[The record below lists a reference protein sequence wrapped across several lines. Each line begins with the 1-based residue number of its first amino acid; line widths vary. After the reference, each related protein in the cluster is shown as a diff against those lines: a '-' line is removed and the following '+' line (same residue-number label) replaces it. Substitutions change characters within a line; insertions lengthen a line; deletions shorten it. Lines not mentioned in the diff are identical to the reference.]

1 MASNY
6 LIRQC
11 NNTSAGS
18 RTTATYSFWMK
29 RHDIQKSDDGT
40 ACYFLGTHNE
50 ESTATT
56 QRLDLRFRENK
67 LWAISTSSYIFTTD
81 KIFTDT
87 TQWMHI
93 VVGFANGASGNN
105 KYKVWVN
112 GTLLDSANFTNK
124 QLTSGNLG
132 FGGVN
137 ETISIGY
144 STWDN
149 QGLNNMNMSMAQ
161 VCYVNG
167 LQLDASVFGKTK
179 NGTWTY
185 KKPDDIKTAIVS
197 AGGFGTN
204 GFILPMDPTLDSYGL
219 THQFAQYPWKRGYN
233 MLCYNRNA
241 DSNADDGPTTAK
253 IVPESNDVKYSGSAL
268 YNPSCFGQL
277 HTSGNG
283 GGLNKR
289 EAETTLIN
297 GSDEGIETL
306 AAASSWTIE
315 AWVKKSERNHAAFS
329 GAGVWF
335 NINKADGTN
344 NILLREC
351 NGMTNGWDAYIEPS
365 SGTTGAIQDST
376 HSAFTYDWEHFTLV
390 WDGSNYKYFQN
401 GKYIGVIANSTNAI
415 QSGDFM
421 CLFNESDGT
430 TGQYNNSSTGV
441 IIDSLR
447 IVSGQTLYTTSS
459 TTVGAQIFTPGDITD
474 PANFTVNGG
483 SSTASITGTVTHLL
497 SLPQCMAGEMLK
509 DQGTIAPDSK
519 WKPRWIPVSNAG
531 VGYPKLVGDS
541 KFGRSSIAF
550 INPQEAGSTPTADQ
564 GGILMEDRV
573 GWTGD
578 LTGQQFQNVFNGD
591 FTIEFWYKCYHARSQ
606 GGYPRVFDLSG
617 GNTANAFQIIL
628 AVNSSGDV
636 SSYNASQGV
645 PFLWMNGSSNFPTNG
660 DSTPSTPSAV
670 VGDGDWHHY
679 ACTRSGTTWYQFFDG
694 TLFKQ
699 NNNPTVNGAVNPIDN
714 TPSIIGCSGQNING
728 AGGPGGTT
736 YPSTGTAPFEGA
748 IDQFRVI
755 NNQCL
760 YTSNFT
766 PGDIGSKT
774 TFTTDGSNQSN
785 SITGQVVSLL
795 NPDVECVGSD
805 SSTSNTVSTNGFV
818 DHDFLPGFSTG
829 KDIPDNS
836 FAQFSC
842 VGTGENS
849 GAVYSQHNHHG
860 GMMTGLPTSGK
871 AVSVCNMPVT
881 KGKWYWE
888 FIDGQNDKG
897 DWIGTSGG
905 LGIGVITAEYPQD
918 GIQDLGSETYWS
930 PYSASVGGR
939 IGTSQT
945 YDNFKANNQQFD
957 GSANTGLAY
966 NSSQDG
972 LSQQRSNA
980 RIGGN
985 ISGLLSTTQNVKVFG
1000 MAWDMDSG
1008 QVTYYVNGKQQ
1019 FQRSDS
1025 SIGRGSV
1032 PWAFAMSLETGT
1044 SAHET
1049 CQYNFGGSHW
1059 QVNRDGTYY
1068 ADQNGFG
1075 KFMYKPPSG
1084 YLALCDKNW
1093 KTVHN
1098 PPIDDGSTK
1107 FKAIAYSGTGAS
1119 NALTVGFQPALTI
1132 LKARNNA
1139 TFKNFWMDRLRGAN
1153 GATYATLRSNS
1164 DAVADNSNYLTSFDS
1179 NGITLP
1185 SAGQV
1190 NASGTNYVAWNWR
1203 ADESFTPTGTH
1214 VTSCSGLR
1222 DTDAGFSVLK
1232 YTGSGSGGDITHGLS
1247 AKPEFI
1253 IFKAL
1258 DETYNWDIYHETIG
1272 YDGTPTGAVNSL
1284 IFTTATPRSGAMEHP
1299 DATKLNLVNTYT
1311 NANAK
1316 TFVAYVWHSVPG
1328 YSAFG
1333 EYIGNA
1339 NTISSPNANGQF
1351 VFTGFKPAFILI
1363 KSITNANDWGIR
1375 DNARSPFNPRRAVL
1389 RWNQE
1394 ASSQEEQETDGYA
1407 IDFLS
1412 TGFKLRAAGTET
1424 HAANSRFCYAAFAET
1439 PSHLAKAGI

>member
-6 LIRQC
+6 LIRRC
-11 NNTSAGS
+11 SNASAGH
-18 RTTATYSFWMK
+18 RQTATYSFWMK

-50 ESTATT
+50 ESTSTT
-56 QRLDLRFRENK
+56 NRLDIRFRENK
-67 LWAISTSSYIFTTD
+67 LWAISSSTYIFTTD

-93 VVGFANGASGNN
+93 VVGIANAASGNN

-112 GTLLDSANFTNK
+112 GTLLDTNSFTNK

-167 LQLDASVFGKTK
+167 LQLDASVFGRTK
-179 NGTWTY
+179 GATWTY
-185 KKPDDIKTAIVS
+185 RSPTDIKASVVA

-204 GFILPMDPTLDSYGL
+204 GFLLPMDPTLETYGL
-219 THQFAQYPWKRGYN
+219 TQQFAQYPWKRGYN
-233 MLCYNRNA
+233 MLCYNRNG
-241 DSNADDGPTTAK
+241 DGNTTDGPLTAK
-253 IVPESNDVKYSGSAL
+253 IVPQSNDVKYSGSAL
-268 YNPSCFGQL
+268 YNPSGFGQL
-277 HTSGNG
+277 HTSGATG
-283 GGLNKR
+283 GMNNR
-289 EAETTLIN
+289 NSETGLIN

-315 AWVKKSERNHAAFS
+315 AWVKKTERNHTAFS

-365 SGTTGAIQDST
+365 SGSVGAIQDST

-390 WDGSNYKYFQN
+390 WDGANYKYFQN

-421 CLFNESDGT
+421 ILFNESDAS
-430 TGQYNNSSTGV
+430 TGNLNNSSTGV

-447 IVSGQTLYTTSS
+447 IVSGQTLYTTST
-459 TTVGAQIFTPGDITD
+459 TTVGTQVFTPGDITD
-474 PANFTVNGG
+474 PSNFTVNGDT
-483 SSTASITGTVTHLL
+483 STASITGTVTHLL

-519 WKPRWIPVSNAG
+519 WKPRWVPVSYTG
-531 VGYPKLVGDS
+531 VAYPRLIGDS

-550 INPQEAGSTPTADQ
+550 SEQMEAGSLPTL
-564 GGILMEDRV
+564 GKSGVLIEDRV

-578 LTGQQFQNVFNGD
+578 VTGQQFQNVFNGD
-591 FTIEFWYKCYHARSQ
+591 FTIEFWYKAFHSRNDG

-617 GNTANAFQIIL
+617 GNQQSAFQIIL
-628 AVNSSGDV
+628 AVSSGD
-636 SSYNASQGV
+636 SGTYNASIGV
-645 PFLWMNGSSNFPTNG
+645 PFLWMGGNSGFPTGGDSEPITPAAVNG
-660 DSTPSTPSAV
+660 D
-670 VGDGDWHHY
+670 GIWHHY

-694 TLFKQ
+694 ALFKQ
-699 NNNPTVNGAVNPIDN
+699 NNNPSVGGTLQPVTDYPSVLGA
-714 TPSIIGCSGQNING
+714 SGTFING
-728 AGGPGGTT
+728 VGGLSNFNWTDQH
-736 YPSTGTAPFEGA
+736 ANFEGA
-748 IDQFRVI
+748 IDQFRVV

-760 YTSNFT
+760 YTANFT

-774 TFTTDGSNQSN
+774 TFTTDGTNQSN

-805 SSTSNTVSTNGFV
+805 SSTSSTVSNNGFI
-818 DHDFLPGFSTG
+818 DHDFLPGFSTSQ
-829 KDIPDNS
+829 DIPDNS

-849 GAVYSQHNHHG
+849 GAVYSVHNHHS
-860 GMMTGLPTSGK
+860 GMITGLPTTGK

-918 GIQDLGSETYWS
+918 GIQDLGSETYWN

-939 IGTSQT
+939 IGTTNS

-957 GSANTGLAY
+957 GSANTGIAH
-966 NSSQDG
+966 NSTADG
-972 LSQQRSNA
+972 LSQQRNSA
-980 RIGGN
+980 RIGSYTSS
-985 ISGLLSTTQNVKVFG
+985 ILSTTQNVKVFG
-1000 MAWDMDSG
+1000 MAWDMDAGS
-1008 QVTYYVNGKQQ
+1008 VTYYVNGKQQ

-1068 ADQNGFG
+1068 ADENGFG

-1093 KTVHN
+1093 KTVHT

-1107 FKAIAYSGTGAS
+1107 FKAVAYSGTGS
-1119 NALTVGFQPALTI
+1119 SHALTVGFQPALTI

-1139 TFKNFWMDRLRGAN
+1139 TFKNFWMDRLRGDN
-1153 GATYATLRSNS
+1153 GATYATLRSNTA
-1164 DAVADNSNYLTSFDS
+1164 DVADNSNYLTSFDS

-1190 NASGTNYVAWNWR
+1190 NGSGTNYVAWNWR

-1214 VTSCSGLR
+1214 VTSTSGLR
-1222 DTDAGFSVLK
+1222 DTDAGFSVVK

-1247 AKPEFI
+1247 AKPEFV
-1253 IFKAL
+1253 IFKCL
-1258 DETYNWDIYHETIG
+1258 DVNFNWDIYHETIG
-1272 YDGTPTGAVNSL
+1272 YDGTPTGTCNSL

-1299 DATKLNLVNTYT
+1299 DSTKLNLVNDYT
-1311 NANAK
+1311 NKDTK
-1316 TFVAYVWHSVPG
+1316 TFVAYSWHSVPG

-1339 NTISSPNANGQF
+1339 NTIGHPNSNGQF

-1375 DNARSPFNPRRAVL
+1375 DNARSRFNPRRAVL
-1389 RWNQE
+1389 RWNEE
-1394 ASSQEEQETDGYA
+1394 ASSQAEQETDGYA
-1407 IDFLS
+1407 IDFLA

-1424 HAANSRFCYAAFAET
+1424 HAANNRFCYAAFAET
-1439 PSHLAKAGI
+1439 PAHLAKAGI

>member
-6 LIRQC
+6 LIRRC
-11 NNTSAGS
+11 SNASAGH
-18 RTTATYSFWMK
+18 RQTATYSFWMK

-50 ESTATT
+50 ESTSTT
-56 QRLDLRFRENK
+56 NRLDIRFRENK
-67 LWAISTSSYIFTTD
+67 LWAISSSTYIFTTD

-93 VVGFANGASGNN
+93 VVGIANAASGNN

-112 GTLLDSANFTNK
+112 GTLLDTNSFTNK

-167 LQLDASVFGKTK
+167 LQLDASVFGRTK
-179 NGTWTY
+179 GATWTY
-185 KKPDDIKTAIVS
+185 RSPTDIKASVVA

-204 GFILPMDPTLDSYGL
+204 GFLLPMDPTLETYGL
-219 THQFAQYPWKRGYN
+219 TQQFAQYPWKRGYN
-233 MLCYNRNA
+233 MLCYNRNG
-241 DSNADDGPTTAK
+241 DGNTTDGPLTAK
-253 IVPESNDVKYSGSAL
+253 IVPQSNDVKYSGSAL
-268 YNPSCFGQL
+268 YNPSGFGQL
-277 HTSGNG
+277 HTSGATG
-283 GGLNKR
+283 GMNNR
-289 EAETTLIN
+289 NSETGLIN

-315 AWVKKSERNHAAFS
+315 AWVKKTERNHTAFS

-365 SGTTGAIQDST
+365 SGSVGAIQDST

-390 WDGSNYKYFQN
+390 WDGANYKYFQN

-421 CLFNESDGT
+421 ILFNESDAS
-430 TGQYNNSSTGV
+430 TGNLNNSSTGV

-447 IVSGQTLYTTSS
+447 IVSGQTLYTTST
-459 TTVGAQIFTPGDITD
+459 TTVGTQVFTPGDITD
-474 PANFTVNGG
+474 PSNFTVNGDT
-483 SSTASITGTVTHLL
+483 STASITGTVTHLL

-519 WKPRWIPVSNAG
+519 WKPRWVPVSYTG
-531 VGYPKLVGDS
+531 VAYPRLIGDS

-550 INPQEAGSTPTADQ
+550 SEQMEAGSLPTL
-564 GGILMEDRV
+564 GKSGVLIEDRV

-578 LTGQQFQNVFNGD
+578 VTGQQFQNVFNGD
-591 FTIEFWYKCYHARSQ
+591 FTIEFWYKAFHSRNDG

-617 GNTANAFQIIL
+617 GNQQSAFQIIL
-628 AVNSSGDV
+628 AVSSGD
-636 SSYNASQGV
+636 SGTYNASIGV
-645 PFLWMNGSSNFPTNG
+645 PFLWMGGNSGFPTGGDSEPITPAAVNG
-660 DSTPSTPSAV
+660 D
-670 VGDGDWHHY
+670 GIWHHY

-694 TLFKQ
+694 ALFKQ
-699 NNNPTVNGAVNPIDN
+699 NNNPSVGGTLQPVTDYPSVLGA
-714 TPSIIGCSGQNING
+714 SGTFING
-728 AGGPGGTT
+728 VGGLSNFNWTDQH
-736 YPSTGTAPFEGA
+736 ANFEGA
-748 IDQFRVI
+748 IDQFRVV

-760 YTSNFT
+760 YTANFT

-774 TFTTDGSNQSN
+774 TFTTDGTNQSN

-805 SSTSNTVSTNGFV
+805 SSTSSTVSNNGFI
-818 DHDFLPGFSTG
+818 DHDFLPGFSTSQ
-829 KDIPDNS
+829 DIPDNS

-849 GAVYSQHNHHG
+849 GAVYSVHNHHS
-860 GMMTGLPTSGK
+860 GMITGLPTTGK

-918 GIQDLGSETYWS
+918 GIQDLGSETYWN

-939 IGTSQT
+939 IGTTNS

-957 GSANTGLAY
+957 GSANTGIAH
-966 NSSQDG
+966 NSTADG
-972 LSQQRSNA
+972 LSQQRNSA
-980 RIGGN
+980 RIGSYTSS
-985 ISGLLSTTQNVKVFG
+985 ILSTTQNVKVFG
-1000 MAWDMDSG
+1000 MAWDMDAGS
-1008 QVTYYVNGKQQ
+1008 VTYYVNGKQQ

-1068 ADQNGFG
+1068 ADQNGYG

-1107 FKAIAYSGTGAS
+1107 FKAVNYDGTGAS
-1119 NALTVGFQPALTI
+1119 HALTVGFQPALTI
-1132 LKARNNA
+1132 LKARNNS

-1164 DAVADNSNYLTSFDS
+1164 DAVANNSNYLTSFDS

-1190 NASGTNYVAWNWR
+1190 NGSGTNYVAWNWR

-1214 VTSCSGLR
+1214 VTSTSGLR
-1222 DTDAGFSVLK
+1222 DTDAGFSVVK

-1247 AKPEFI
+1247 AKPEFV
-1253 IFKAL
+1253 IFKCL
-1258 DETYNWDIYHETIG
+1258 DVNFNWDIYHETIG
-1272 YDGTPTGAVNSL
+1272 YDGTPTGTCNSL

-1299 DATKLNLVNTYT
+1299 DSTKLNLVNDYT
-1311 NANAK
+1311 NKDTK
-1316 TFVAYVWHSVPG
+1316 TFVAYSWHSVPG

-1375 DNARSPFNPRRAVL
+1375 DNARSRFNPRRAVL
-1389 RWNQE
+1389 RWNEE
-1394 ASSQEEQETDGYA
+1394 ASSQAEQETDGYA
-1407 IDFLS
+1407 IDFLA

-1424 HAANSRFCYAAFAET
+1424 HAANNRFCYAAFAET
-1439 PSHLAKAGI
+1439 PAHLAKAGI